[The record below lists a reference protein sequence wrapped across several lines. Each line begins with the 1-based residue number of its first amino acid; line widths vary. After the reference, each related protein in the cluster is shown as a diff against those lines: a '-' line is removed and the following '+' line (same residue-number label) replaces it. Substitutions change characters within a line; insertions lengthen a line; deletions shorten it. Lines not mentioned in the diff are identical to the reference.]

1 MKLFGYLLALVLVTG
16 LSMAKPAHA
25 QVEGNLDQVQQG
37 LDQGLGKI
45 KEGVGDVA
53 RSIAN
58 TDLQSQQKRDAV
70 TLVVGAA
77 AGLLGGGILAT
88 TGLFNIQLLGISAVP
103 IAGALL
109 GVYFANEGYFDDL
122 RQKLP

>member
-1 MKLFGYLLALVLVTG
+1 MKLFGFLLALAVVAG
-16 LSMAKPAHA
+16 LAVSQPAFA
-25 QVEGNLDQVQQG
+25 QVERNLDQVQKG
-37 LDQGLGKI
+37 LDEGLGKI
-45 KEGVGDVA
+45 QEGVGDVA

-58 TDLQSQQKRDAV
+58 TDLKSQQKRDAV
-70 TLVVGAA
+70 TLAVGAA
-77 AGLLGGGILAT
+77 AGLLGGGLLAT

-109 GVYFANEGYFDDL
+109 GVYFANEGYFDEL